1 VVRFWN
7 GDVMKNTEG
16 VLEAIR
22 AALGD
27 GALEDG
33 EKV

>member
-1 VVRFWN
+1 VLRFWN

-16 VLEAIR
+16 VVEAIR
-22 AALGD
+22 AALG
-27 GALEDG
+27 ER

>member
-1 VVRFWN
+1 MVRFWN
-7 GDVMKNTEG
+7 GDLMKNIEG
-16 VLEAIR
+16 VVESIR